1 MINTFFILLYGE
13 LFEIDTLFSY
23 FKQVFACTK
32 SNSLRTYMI
41 KQKYNSNLINNI
53 FLPEFIDY
61 IYWIENEKYITY
73 YVSTPVNKKYEYL
86 GNTLQNIFLNKT
98 QKRELVTHF
107 GKINRHYLAFC
118 RFAYLW
124 KYKHAET
131 AVTTDLYFNEIDD
144 NQSNR
149 FVLFQNKTKY
159 IFIVSDLLRTIQG
172 TICKD
177 WEDDYTV
184 PQKPINPYNKMEL
197 KPHHYYNLYFHMRF
211 NMLVVIPELFHIWFL
226 NDFDLAILSIKY
238 DKLITKL
245 GIYNHVQSA
254 TDEITVYN
262 DVRDMLNEN
271 RYTKKWTIHPDFPR
285 KTLINIMRPYLYLY
299 YLIQYDVLNCEER
312 VMCMAS
318 LGLYLG
324 KFYKYNEQFGRRTL
338 IKLNKFPES
347 KFNYKNMDCT
357 NFKFGE
363 NNLVEEANETTTEIL
378 ETTNICR
385 AIYRFNTDTI
395 IQNIDFY

>member
-197 KPHHYYNLYFHMRF
+197 KPHHYYNLY
-211 NMLVVIPELFHIWFL
+211 
-226 NDFDLAILSIKY
+226 
-238 DKLITKL
+238 
-245 GIYNHVQSA
+245 
-254 TDEITVYN
+254 
-262 DVRDMLNEN
+262 
-271 RYTKKWTIHPDFPR
+271 
-285 KTLINIMRPYLYLY
+285 YL
-299 YLIQYDVLNCEER
+299 
-312 VMCMAS
+312 
-318 LGLYLG
+318 
-324 KFYKYNEQFGRRTL
+324 T
-338 IKLNKFPES
+338 
-347 KFNYKNMDCT
+347 
-357 NFKFGE
+357 
-363 NNLVEEANETTTEIL
+363 
-378 ETTNICR
+378 
-385 AIYRFNTDTI
+385 
-395 IQNIDFY
+395 

>member
-1 MINTFFILLYGE
+1 MINTFFILLYGKF
-13 LFEIDTLFSY
+13 FEFNTLFSY

-61 IYWIENEKYITY
+61 IYWIENEKYMTY
-73 YVSTPVNKKYEYL
+73 YVSTPANKKYEYL
-86 GNTLQNIFLNKT
+86 GNTLQNIFLTKT
-98 QKRELVTHF
+98 QKLQLITHF

-159 IFIVSDLLRTIQG
+159 IFIVSDLLRTIQC

-184 PQKPINPYNKMEL
+184 PQNPINPYNKMEL

-238 DKLITKL
+238 DKMITKL

-254 TDEITVYN
+254 TDETTVYN
-262 DVRDMLNEN
+262 DIRDMLNEN
-271 RYTKKWTIHPDFPR
+271 RHTKKWVIHPDFPR

-324 KFYKYNEQFGRRTL
+324 KFYKYNEQFGRRII

-363 NNLVEEANETTTEIL
+363 NNLVEEASEATTEIL
-378 ETTNICR
+378 DTKKP
-385 AIYRFNTDTI
+385 IYRFNTDTI